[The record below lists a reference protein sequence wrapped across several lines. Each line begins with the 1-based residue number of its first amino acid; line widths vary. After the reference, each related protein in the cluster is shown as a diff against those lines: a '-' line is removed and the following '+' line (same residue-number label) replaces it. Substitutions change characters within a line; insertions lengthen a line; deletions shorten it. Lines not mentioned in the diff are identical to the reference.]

1 MESLVYKNLKWTII
15 EQTSYRD
22 VEWLEQN
29 FHFHPLDLKD
39 CIGVTQRP
47 KIDLYDDYL
56 FLVFHFPQY
65 DREQRRIRIQELN
78 VFIGQEYVIT
88 LTNEPIPALR
98 DYFNEYREKIN
109 RDPEYKALQNSS
121 GYLLYKIL
129 DRLFSVSQPAVDI
142 IGEKL
147 TLVEE
152 EIFGAHRQNAT
163 MDLSIV
169 RRNILTYQKIFEPQ
183 LHILDRL
190 VRLRRSFLPDEL
202 SVYYDDIHDSLERT
216 WSIIQGY
223 REIVSGLDRT
233 NEALASQR
241 LNDIIKTLTVI
252 SVVTIVPSM
261 IINIYSMNIRLP
273 FATNTKIF
281 FILTGIFFLIM
292 LATYLTLRK
301 RKLA

>member
-1 MESLVYKNLKWTII
+1 
-15 EQTSYRD
+15 
-22 VEWLEQN
+22 
-29 FHFHPLDLKD
+29 
-39 CIGVTQRP
+39 
-47 KIDLYDDYL
+47 
-56 FLVFHFPQY
+56 
-65 DREQRRIRIQELN
+65 
-78 VFIGQEYVIT
+78 
-88 LTNEPIPALR
+88 
-98 DYFNEYREKIN
+98 
-109 RDPEYKALQNSS
+109 
-121 GYLLYKIL
+121 
-129 DRLFSVSQPAVDI
+129 
-142 IGEKL
+142 
-147 TLVEE
+147 
-152 EIFGAHRQNAT
+152 
-163 MDLSIV
+163 
-169 RRNILTYQKIFEPQ
+169 
-183 LHILDRL
+183 
-190 VRLRRSFLPDEL
+190 
-202 SVYYDDIHDSLERT
+202 LERT